1 VGDIDG
7 ERDVECECVVDV
19 VDVDV
24 GQDVAVV
31 VADVVDDDVWQ
42 EVIVEDDDVV
52 GVGHDDSEPVTV
64 IDLDIVGDAEDVVD
78 VLCVEA
84 PLLVDEA
91 DIVEV
96 ELPVEDDVP
105 QALTV
110 EVRDIML
117 LTEAMAVA
125 EAPHRFPFTVS
136 QNKDVQS
143 SLTKQASPLSA
154 ASRRIDVNPEP
165 AVSPTAWRLG
175 IMYIVSNNINFIL
188 IGGAKQK
195 KDYSR

>member
-1 VGDIDG
+1 MEHADNEGDTDPVGDIDG

-52 GVGHDDSEPVTV
+52 GVDVGHDDNEPVTV
-64 IDLDIVGDAEDVVD
+64 IDVDIVGDAEDVVD
-78 VLCVEA
+78 VLCVEV

-105 QALTV
+105 LPV
-110 EVRDIML
+110 ED
-117 LTEAMAVA
+117 
-125 EAPHRFPFTVS
+125 
-136 QNKDVQS
+136 DV
-143 SLTKQASPLSA
+143 PLSA
-154 ASRRIDVNPEP
+154 ASRRIDVNPKP
-165 AVSPTAWRLG
+165 AVCPTAWRLG

-195 KDYSR
+195 KR